1 MVRLFRRLR
10 AGVLVVATA
19 AVVAAMVSLP
29 TPNAHAF
36 LPQNH
41 ERITR
46 EGLPSDEV
54 DDAAYLQ
61 IFVGPPPGAGV
72 AGSEAF
78 QLPDFRH
85 FDNAKNPADI
95 CARAQ
100 DAWNFFTPLIVG
112 GSRPIGTEL
121 VDGPQAR
128 AAFGGLLH
136 SVQDFYSH
144 SNWVEL
150 NVAAGQPERPAPQL
164 YPTCDP
170 AVLPAG
176 LYTGYYDLDLATS
189 GGCPPGGPPP
199 GFAQCHTT
207 LNKDDDNNPTMS
219 PEGLVRVTGK
229 RMNYFEL
236 AVLLA
241 ARKTTDVYHQVRD
254 LVASSNGECAAAN
267 LFQVDRHQPC
277 W

>member
-1 MVRLFRRLR
+1 MAAIRRSRLGLL
-10 AGVLVVATA
+10 AVIVATA
-19 AVVAAMVSLP
+19 VVTALLALP
-29 TPNAHAF
+29 APKAQAF

-46 EGLPSDEV
+46 DGLPPGEV

-72 AGSEAF
+72 AGSETF

-100 DAWNFFTPLIVG
+100 DAWNFFIPLILG
-112 GSRPIGTEL
+112 GALPIGTEL

-136 SVQDFYSH
+136 AVQDFYAH
-144 SNWVEL
+144 SNWVED
-150 NVAAGQPERPAPQL
+150 NIAVGQLDRLAPPL
-164 YPTCDP
+164 MPKCDP
-170 AVLPAG
+170 ATFPPG
-176 LYTGYYDLDLATS
+176 LHTGYFSMDYSSQFPLD
-189 GGCPPGGPPP
+189 GCPPGGPPP
-199 GFAQCHTT
+199 GFAECHST
-207 LNKDDDNNPTMS
+207 LNKDAWDTPRGIMPVPGANMNN
-219 PEGLVRVTGK
+219 
-229 RMNYFEL
+229 FDL
-236 AVLLA
+236 ASRLA
-241 ARKTTDVYHQVRD
+241 TRATVDLYWQVRGM
-254 LVASSNGECAAAN
+254 VADRYGECAAVN
-267 LFQVDRHQPC
+267 LFQANRHDPC

>member
-1 MVRLFRRLR
+1 MAVIRRSRLGLL
-10 AGVLVVATA
+10 AVTVASAALVAVPAPTA
-19 AVVAAMVSLP
+19 Q
-29 TPNAHAF
+29 AF

-41 ERITR
+41 ERVTR
-46 EGLPSDEV
+46 DGLPPSEV
-54 DDAAYLQ
+54 DDAAYRQ
-61 IFVGPPPGAGV
+61 IFVGPPPGAGL

-100 DAWNFFTPLIVG
+100 DAWNFFIPLIVG
-112 GSRPIGTEL
+112 GSRPNGTEL
-121 VDGPQAR
+121 ADGPQAR

-136 SVQDFYSH
+136 AVQDFYAH

-150 NVAAGQPERPAPQL
+150 NVTAGQPERSAPQL

-170 AVLPAG
+170 AALPAG
-176 LYTGYYDLDLATS
+176 LYTGFYDLGFVTS

-207 LNKDDDNNPTMS
+207 LNKDDNNNPTMS
-219 PEGLVRVTGK
+219 PEGLVRVPGTN
-229 RMNYFEL
+229 MNYFEL
-236 AVLLA
+236 AMLLA
-241 ARKTTDVYHQVRD
+241 TRKTTDVYHQVRG

-267 LFQVDRHQPC
+267 LFQADRHDPC

>member
-1 MVRLFRRLR
+1 MAAIRRSRLGLL
-10 AGVLVVATA
+10 AVIVATA
-19 AVVAAMVSLP
+19 VVTALLASP
-29 TPNAHAF
+29 APKAQAF

-46 EGLPSDEV
+46 DGLPPGEV

-72 AGSEAF
+72 AGSETF

-100 DAWNFFTPLIVG
+100 DAWNFFIPLILG
-112 GSRPIGTEL
+112 GALPIGTEL

-136 SVQDFYSH
+136 AVQDFYAH

-150 NVAAGQPERPAPQL
+150 NVAAGQPERPVPPL

-170 AVLPAG
+170 ATLPAG
-176 LYTGYYDLDLATS
+176 LYTGFYDLGLVAD

-207 LNKDDDNNPTMS
+207 LNKDDNNNPKMS
-219 PEGLVRVTGK
+219 PEGLVRVRGAK
-229 RMNYFEL
+229 KNYFEL
-236 AVLLA
+236 AMLLA
-241 ARKTTDVYHQVRD
+241 ARETTEVYHQVRG
-254 LVASSNGECAAAN
+254 LVTDRYGECAATN
-267 LFQVDRHQPC
+267 LFQADRHDPC
-277 W
+277 